1 MTAVVAPD
9 KQNRQVAK
17 LHTRFVMRDFF
28 FEVANRV
35 FFFCFRS
42 YFRPVR
48 AIPNEEKKITIRD
61 LFVVNRDF
69 FLSRFKTKDHESRH
83 DFF

>member
-35 FFFCFRS
+35 FFFAFEVI
-42 YFRPVR
+42 FAP
-48 AIPNEEKKITIRD
+48 
-61 LFVVNRDF
+61 
-69 FLSRFKTKDHESRH
+69 
-83 DFF
+83 